1 MCYLFLLLL
10 VGVPILG
17 QEKVDSFIVH
27 QPKENTQYGSNIRK
41 AEISLNKN
49 ITKANLSLSEYAS
62 LLTKKIGSLPHR
74 TILSKGITKG
84 DDCVLHKIPKDDGD
98 CLKLEQFDFI
108 EGEKGEASG
117 SRSKS
122 MILFFSGAIYK
133 KEDNGDFAIRLIKI
147 KSRIFTH
154 NLSTLDK
161 KLIEVID
168 TDPLGNPDHDDKIF
182 ITSQTDP
189 AFASSHR
196 DALDNLTPRTY
207 LLSTLENSRSNPLR
221 NQFKREAYLKHLMAF
236 EKIFSKA
243 NDYNDSKESDKKEI
257 TKKTLKN

>member
-1 MCYLFLLLL
+1 MSYLFLLLL

-17 QEKVDSFIVH
+17 QEKLDSFIVH
-27 QPKENTQYGSNIRK
+27 QPKENSQYGSNIRK
-41 AEISLNKN
+41 AEISLNQN

-62 LLTKKIGSLPHR
+62 LLTRKIGSLPHK
-74 TILSKGITKG
+74 TILSKGFTKG
-84 DDCVLHKIPKDDGD
+84 DDCILNKNPGDTGD

-108 EGEKGEASG
+108 EGERGEARG

-122 MILFFSGAIYK
+122 MVLFFSKTID
-133 KEDNGDFAIRLIKI
+133 KEENNSDFPVKLLKI

-161 KLIEVID
+161 KLVEVID

-207 LLSTLENSRSNPLR
+207 LLSALENSKSNPLR
-221 NQFKREAYLKHLMAF
+221 NQFKREAYFKHLMAF

-243 NDYNDSKESDKKEI
+243 NDYNDSKESDKKEFL
-257 TKKTLKN
+257 KKK